1 MVNGIVS
8 LISLFGLSLLVYR
21 NARYFCVFILY
32 LANLLNSLISSSSFL
47 MASLGFSVCSI
58 RSSVKSDS
66 FTSFPIWIPFIPFS
80 SHIAMTKTSKMMLS
94 SSGKIGYPCL
104 VPNLRE
110 IASSF
115 SPLRMMFA
123 VGLLY
128 MAFIMLR

>member
-8 LISLFGLSLLVYR
+8 LISLFDLSLLVYR

-32 LANLLNSLISSSSFL
+32 LATLLNSLIRSSSFL
-47 MASLGFSVCSI
+47 VASLGFSVCSS
-58 RSSVKSDS
+58 RSSVKRDS

-110 IASSF
+110 IAFSF